1 MGSLD
6 VRKVSASEG
15 SICELSST
23 NVTVQETVMCQE
35 LTLREF
41 TGTIYDNDIET
52 VTLTMNELK
61 SMKEIVEKY
70 EALQEQVNELQLKLE
85 KLTDKNETE

>member
-6 VRKVSASEG
+6 VRKVSATEG
-15 SICELSST
+15 SIRELSST

-41 TGTIYDNDIET
+41 TGTIYDNDMET
-52 VTLTMNELK
+52 VTLTMEDLK
-61 SMKEIVEKY
+61 RMKDIVEKY
-70 EALQEQVNELQLKLE
+70 EALQEQVDRLE
-85 KLTDKNETE
+85 SFVKSTDKTKIE